1 MYLRYSMLSSTGR
14 QMQAKSFPCQNSTG
28 KKIVDRVCGL
38 SLKSVVVTTEGL
50 LPQPFI
56 VNRKEIRTIRTVKM

>member
-1 MYLRYSMLSSTGR
+1 MLYPTGR
-14 QMQAKSFPCQNSTG
+14 PRPAKSLPCQNSTG
-28 KKIVDRVCGL
+28 EKNMDRVCGL

-50 LPQPFI
+50 FLSPFI